1 PRDHGL
7 GLRRERAPPARGVR
21 GCAAFFFQAEDGIR
35 DFHVTGVQTCAL
47 PISYRALSPEARVH
61 PSPTCTTNMPSTAKP
76 RATSMPTRRSPP
88 DPRRPRAG
96 EGEPFA
102 AAAGGS
108 PPPARS
114 AARPAEPSAEGS
126 GSGTGRS
133 ASTAVS
139 PGPSEELGMFGTLRA
154 SPAEAVI
161 A

>member
-1 PRDHGL
+1 
-7 GLRRERAPPARGVR
+7 
-21 GCAAFFFQAEDGIR
+21 
-35 DFHVTGVQTCAL
+35 
-47 PISYRALSPEARVH
+47 
-61 PSPTCTTNMPSTAKP
+61 
-76 RATSMPTRRSPP
+76 PTRRSPP

-161 A
+161 AGGHAACDRLWPEINGEFRIGQRNRGAARPTR